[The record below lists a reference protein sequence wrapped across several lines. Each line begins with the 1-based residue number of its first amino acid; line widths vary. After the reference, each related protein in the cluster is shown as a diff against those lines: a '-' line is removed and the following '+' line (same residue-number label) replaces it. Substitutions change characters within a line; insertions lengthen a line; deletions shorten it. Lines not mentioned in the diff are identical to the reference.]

1 MAVKTLHATATM
13 SSGMTVEVTA
23 GNHTFYMDQPKNAG
37 GADLGP
43 TPPDFLIAA
52 LAGCLGTIGRIVA
65 HQQNITL
72 RGMQFAVE
80 ADFDTDRLMGKPTES
95 RTGFSEVRLKV
106 VIDAD
111 LTLQQKQD
119 FLAEVESR
127 CPIADNLINGTSIKT
142 SVAAN

>member
-1 MAVKTLHATATM
+1 
-13 SSGMTVEVTA
+13 
-23 GNHTFYMDQPKNAG
+23 
-37 GADLGP
+37 
-43 TPPDFLIAA
+43 
-52 LAGCLGTIGRIVA
+52 
-65 HQQNITL
+65 
-72 RGMQFAVE
+72 MQFAVE